1 MVTLCGVC
9 LLSSCEKVTTSG
21 LAPNDVTGKSITL
34 SSGSRTIDFTSN
46 SSGVIWVGNSGKAD
60 KVRNVSYKK
69 TSADEAKIS
78 FSWYDSDKSKPYA
91 LDETWEVTLTF
102 AEENTGVWSGNCT
115 YSSWSYSKKKS
126 NNERK
131 NYSGKVFSVN

>member
-1 MVTLCGVC
+1 M
-9 LLSSCEKVTTSG
+9 LSSCKNATTSG
-21 LAPNDVTGKSITL
+21 LAPNNVAGKSITL
-34 SSGSRTIDFTSN
+34 SGGSRTIDFTSN

-60 KVRNVSYKK
+60 KVRKISYKK
-69 TSADEAKIS
+69 ISADEAKIS

-102 AEENTGVWSGNCT
+102 ATESTGIWGGTCT
-115 YSSWSYSKKKS
+115 YSSWSYNKQKDDNK
-126 NNERK
+126 RK